1 MKKMW
6 KRLTAAALLTLC
18 VGMLAGCGGE
28 DRVGVV
34 DLERV
39 RKEAPLVQKYKE
51 KTEEKQKSVTEELQK
66 AQSTM
71 SAEDFQK
78 KQQQSQQE
86 LNIFAA
92 SMQRQFMSDIQTNL
106 GEIAKE
112 KEVGIVMVKEAVP
125 NGGIDVTDELIAKLQ

>member
-1 MKKMW
+1 MKNIW
-6 KRLTAAALLTLC
+6 KRLTAAALLTMC

-28 DRVGVV
+28 DKVGVV

-39 RKEAPLVQKYKE
+39 RQEAPLVQKYKE
-51 KTEEKQKSVTEELQK
+51 KTEEKKKSVTEELQK

-78 KQQQSQQE
+78 KQQQAEQE

-92 SMQRQFMSDIQTNL
+92 SMQRQFMSEIQSNL

-112 KEVGIVMVKEAVP
+112 KEVGIIVVKEVIP
-125 NGGIDVTDELIAKLQ
+125 NGGIDVTEDLIAKMQ

>member
-1 MKKMW
+1 MKTMW

-51 KTEEKQKSVTEELQK
+51 KTEESKV
-66 AQSTM
+66 
-71 SAEDFQK
+71 
-78 KQQQSQQE
+78 
-86 LNIFAA
+86 
-92 SMQRQFMSDIQTNL
+92 R
-106 GEIAKE
+106 
-112 KEVGIVMVKEAVP
+112 
-125 NGGIDVTDELIAKLQ
+125 NGGIAEGAEHDVG

>member
-1 MKKMW
+1 M
-6 KRLTAAALLTLC
+6 TIALKIFL
-18 VGMLAGCGGE
+18 
-28 DRVGVV
+28 
-34 DLERV
+34 
-39 RKEAPLVQKYKE
+39 
-51 KTEEKQKSVTEELQK
+51 QKST
-66 AQSTM
+66 
-71 SAEDFQK
+71 K
-78 KQQQSQQE
+78 KNTKRNLTQQE

>member
-1 MKKMW
+1 MKTMW

-51 KTEEKQKSVTEELQK
+51 KTEEKQKSVTE
-66 AQSTM
+66 
-71 SAEDFQK
+71 D
-78 KQQQSQQE
+78 
-86 LNIFAA
+86 A